1 MLEWHRVKDELPE
14 NGEVVIVKMPG
25 NCGLA
30 GFLAVRRNEHWE
42 DVVQEWVEIDQDD
55 RWAYINMHEKYEDGD

>member
-14 NGEVVIVKMPG
+14 NGEVVIVKIPG

-30 GFLAVRRNEHWE
+30 GFLAMRRNEHWE
-42 DVVQEWVEIDQDD
+42 DAVQEWVEIDQDD
-55 RWAYINMHEKYEDGD
+55 Q